1 MRDLYNDSGFSQ
13 SLAPAARNASAN
25 GTGVDD
31 NGFSGA
37 TAIISVGT
45 WTDGTHT
52 FDIQESDDN
61 STFTSVAAGNLLGT
75 KPVVSSA
82 GTASKVYKV
91 GYLGTK
97 RYLRVAV
104 TVAGAT
110 TGAVYGAVFQLGH
123 AATKPVS

>member
-1 MRDLYNDSGFSQ
+1 MRDLYNDLGFSQ

-25 GTGVDD
+25 GSGVDI
-31 NGFSGA
+31 NGYSGA
-37 TAIISVGT
+37 VVIISAGA

-61 STFTSVAAGNLLGT
+61 STFTSVAAGQIQGS
-75 KPVVSSA
+75 KPVVNSA
-82 GTASKVYKV
+82 PTASKVYKV

-97 RYLRVAV
+97 AYVRAAV

-110 TGAVYGAVFQLGH
+110 TGAVYSASVVRGH
-123 AATKPVS
+123 AATKPVA